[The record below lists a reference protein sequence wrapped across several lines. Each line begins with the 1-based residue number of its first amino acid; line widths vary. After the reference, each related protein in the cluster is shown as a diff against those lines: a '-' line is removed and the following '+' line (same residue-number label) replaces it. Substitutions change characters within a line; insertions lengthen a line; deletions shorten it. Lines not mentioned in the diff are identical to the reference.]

1 MPNITMH
8 NKAFS
13 VIHKKRIRAEIRLF
27 QKQKDLLLAVIFLC
41 LSYELS
47 RLFIK
52 FAPYYIYKTI

>member
-1 MPNITMH
+1 MPNVTKQ

-13 VIHKKRIRAEIRLF
+13 VIYKKKIQADIRLF
-27 QKQKDLLLAVIFLC
+27 QKQKDLLFVVIFLY

>member
-1 MPNITMH
+1 MPNVTKQ

-13 VIHKKRIRAEIRLF
+13 VIYKKKIQADIRLF